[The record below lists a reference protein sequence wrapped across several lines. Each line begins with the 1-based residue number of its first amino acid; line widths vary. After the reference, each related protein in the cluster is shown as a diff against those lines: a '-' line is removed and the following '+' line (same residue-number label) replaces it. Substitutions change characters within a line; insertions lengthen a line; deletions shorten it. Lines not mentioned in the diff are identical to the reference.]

1 MTKDAPCLLDALA
14 PQKRKKVREL
24 LKLMKHL
31 EKLEVR
37 LNLHASKIAEIQSEI
52 NQLSDEANR
61 QMEELYFE
69 AYSDLDSA
77 VLPFKKRRDGY
88 NSAREPQ
95 GAYSTTD

>member
-1 MTKDAPCLLDALA
+1 MTKLLDALA

-37 LNLHASKIAEIQSEI
+37 LNLHASQIAEIQSEI

-61 QMEELYFE
+61 QMEELYSE
-69 AYSDLDSA
+69 ADLA
-77 VLPFKKRRDGY
+77 
-88 NSAREPQ
+88 A
-95 GAYSTTD
+95 